1 MRAELFEGREPL
13 SVRLVVLHEVP
24 RFNALLDEHHFL
36 GHHIFGRV
44 LRYVAAEGEDWVALL
59 GFGSAA
65 LSLSSRGTCLGWS
78 EQVRAEAEISSVFT
92 AHLSRLGPCS

>member
-1 MRAELFEGREPL
+1 M
-13 SVRLVVLHEVP
+13 RLVVLHEVP

-36 GHHIFGRV
+36 GRV
-44 LRYVAAEGEDWVALL
+44 LRYVSTEGEDWVVLL

-65 LSLSSRGTCLGWS
+65 LSLSVSSRDTYLGWS